1 MSRTQQEIQASIET
15 HRMELARSLSGLRG
29 EIVVAADWRRHFN
42 ANKQNVLVGAAVAG
56 FVVGGGIAALFGGR
70 RRRSWSR

>member
-1 MSRTQQEIQASIET
+1 MSRSQQDIQASIDAN
-15 HRMELARSLSGLRG
+15 RMELARSLGGLRG

-42 ANKQNVLVGAAVAG
+42 ANRQNVLAGAAIAG

-70 RRRSWSR
+70 RRR

>member
-1 MSRTQQEIQASIET
+1 MSRSQQEIQASIDAN
-15 HRMELARSLSGLRG
+15 RMELARSLGGLRG

-42 ANKQNVLVGAAVAG
+42 ANRQNVLAGAAIAG

-70 RRRSWSR
+70 RRR